1 MYYPFP
7 YLAGVEYKDFCWYFN
22 IHIDQFE
29 LSQRLVYFS
38 RWCSNNGN
46 IYTLDKHNIT
56 QSRHDKWLLNVRPG
70 STHSNNHGIGGSY
83 IMGIPDRGVML
94 ASKVTI
100 NVPYIL

>member
-1 MYYPFP
+1 MGIF
-7 YLAGVEYKDFCWYFN
+7 
-22 IHIDQFE
+22 
-29 LSQRLVYFS
+29 
-38 RWCSNNGN
+38 
-46 IYTLDKHNIT
+46 TLDKHNIT

-100 NVPYIL
+100 YLIKDIFLSWYIK